1 MTPPLFRVHRLRK
14 EFAGNA
20 VLRDVDAEIRR
31 GEILGLI
38 GENGA
43 GKSTFMKILSGI
55 YEPTSG
61 TLELEGR
68 PIAFD
73 SPSDARRA
81 GVSIVPQEFNL
92 AKDLSVE
99 ENVFLGAELLKL
111 RRVLDRT
118 GMRLR
123 TAQLLAELGA
133 NVSPQDRIEGLSAAQ
148 KQLVEVCKALAFDAS
163 LLILDEPTTML
174 TRREI
179 DRLFALMRSLKA
191 RGMALVYVSHKLAE
205 VKAICDRVIVLKD
218 GELVREAPI
227 AEIEPPEM
235 ARCMV
240 GRELRE
246 IFPPK
251 RKAVGPVVLE
261 VRGLSSPGAF
271 TDVSFTVREGEILGF
286 AGLVGA
292 GRTQIAEALMGLR
305 PSSGV
310 VRVGGKEARARDAK
324 QAVRQG
330 FGYLSEDRQ
339 GSGILTGFGI
349 KAGNLEAPLES
360 LSGGNQQKVF
370 LAKTLDPG
378 PRVVIVDEPTR
389 GVDVAAKQEIYRF
402 LAELA
407 AKGAAVVLI
416 SSELEEIIGMCDRV
430 VVMREGRIAGE
441 LEGNHVEEREI
452 MYMATGL
459 HTGANA

>member
-20 VLRDVDAEIRR
+20 VLRDVDAEIGR

-81 GVSIVPQEFNL
+81 GVSIVPQE
-92 AKDLSVE
+92 
-99 ENVFLGAELLKL
+99 
-111 RRVLDRT
+111 LDRT

-191 RGMALVYVSHKLAE
+191 RGMAL
-205 VKAICDRVIVLKD
+205 
-218 GELVREAPI
+218 
-227 AEIEPPEM
+227 
-235 ARCMV
+235 
-240 GRELRE
+240 
-246 IFPPK
+246 
-251 RKAVGPVVLE
+251 
-261 VRGLSSPGAF
+261 
-271 TDVSFTVREGEILGF
+271 
-286 AGLVGA
+286 
-292 GRTQIAEALMGLR
+292 
-305 PSSGV
+305 
-310 VRVGGKEARARDAK
+310 
-324 QAVRQG
+324 
-330 FGYLSEDRQ
+330 
-339 GSGILTGFGI
+339 
-349 KAGNLEAPLES
+349 
-360 LSGGNQQKVF
+360 
-370 LAKTLDPG
+370 
-378 PRVVIVDEPTR
+378 
-389 GVDVAAKQEIYRF
+389 
-402 LAELA
+402 
-407 AKGAAVVLI
+407 
-416 SSELEEIIGMCDRV
+416 
-430 VVMREGRIAGE
+430 
-441 LEGNHVEEREI
+441 
-452 MYMATGL
+452 
-459 HTGANA
+459 

>member
-1 MTPPLFRVHRLRK
+1 
-14 EFAGNA
+14 
-20 VLRDVDAEIRR
+20 
-31 GEILGLI
+31 
-38 GENGA
+38 
-43 GKSTFMKILSGI
+43 MKILSGI

-92 AKDLSVE
+92 AADLSVE
-99 ENVFLGAELLKL
+99 ENVFLGAELLKFGWL
-111 RRVLDRT
+111 LDRAR
-118 GMRLR
+118 MRAR
-123 TAQLLAELGA
+123 AAELLAELGA
-133 NVSPQDRIEGLSAAQ
+133 SVSPEDRIDGLSAAQ
-148 KQLVEVCKALAFDAS
+148 KQLVEVCKALAFDAR

-227 AEIEPPEM
+227 AEIEPAEM

-246 IFPPK
+246 IYPPK
-251 RKAVGPVVLE
+251 REAAGSVVLE

-271 TDVSFTVREGEILGF
+271 ADVSFTAREGEILGF

-292 GRTQIAEALMGLR
+292 GRTEVAEALMGLR

-310 VRVGGKEARARDAK
+310 VRIGGEDAK
-324 QAVRQG
+324 ARNADQAVRRG
-330 FGYLSEDRQ
+330 LGYLSEDRQ

-349 KAGNLEAPLES
+349 AENMTLVSLRDYMSFAFVVDHEKESAKARTWRQRFGIKAGDLDAPLES
-360 LSGGNQQKVF
+360 LSGGNQQKVS

-389 GVDVAAKQEIYRF
+389 GVDVAAKQEIYLF
-402 LAELA
+402 LSELA
-407 AKGAAVVLI
+407 GKGTALILI

-430 VVMREGRIAGE
+430 LVMREGRIVGE
-441 LEGNHVEEREI
+441 LGGEAVQEREI
-452 MYMATGL
+452 MYLATGL
-459 HTGANA
+459 QAGANA

>member
-1 MTPPLFRVHRLRK
+1 MTPPLFRVRRLRK

-31 GEILGLI
+31 GEVLGLI

-61 TLELEGR
+61 TLEIEGR
-68 PIAFD
+68 PITFD

-99 ENVFLGAELLKL
+99 ENIFLGAELLKPG
-111 RRVLDRT
+111 RVLDRT
-118 GMRLR
+118 GMRVR

-133 NVSPQDRIEGLSAAQ
+133 NVHPQDRIEGLSAAQ

-227 AEIEPPEM
+227 AEIEP
-235 ARCMV
+235 
-240 GRELRE
+240 
-246 IFPPK
+246 
-251 RKAVGPVVLE
+251 
-261 VRGLSSPGAF
+261 
-271 TDVSFTVREGEILGF
+271 
-286 AGLVGA
+286 
-292 GRTQIAEALMGLR
+292 
-305 PSSGV
+305 
-310 VRVGGKEARARDAK
+310 
-324 QAVRQG
+324 
-330 FGYLSEDRQ
+330 
-339 GSGILTGFGI
+339 
-349 KAGNLEAPLES
+349 
-360 LSGGNQQKVF
+360 
-370 LAKTLDPG
+370 
-378 PRVVIVDEPTR
+378 
-389 GVDVAAKQEIYRF
+389 
-402 LAELA
+402 
-407 AKGAAVVLI
+407 
-416 SSELEEIIGMCDRV
+416 
-430 VVMREGRIAGE
+430 
-441 LEGNHVEEREI
+441 
-452 MYMATGL
+452 
-459 HTGANA
+459 